1 MTREG
6 ITIGSIMI
14 HWYGVLIMLGALLAA
29 LLAEKEAKRSGL
41 NPDAVWDM
49 LIWLLLGGVIGARL
63 WHVFTPSAS
72 NIAAGI
78 TTEYYL
84 TNPLE
89 ILKTWKGGLGIP
101 GAVIGGMLALWIY
114 SRVKK
119 TSFLAWTDMI
129 APGLA
134 LAQSIGRIGNFLNQ
148 ELYGLPSSLP
158 WAIYI
163 DPLHRIPGFES
174 VERYHPLFL
183 YEIIW
188 NLMNMGVLLWLLH
201 RKAEKLKTGD
211 VFLVYLIIYPIGRF
225 MLEFLRLDTSPW
237 AKLNANQTLMAV
249 VAGIAVLLLILKR
262 VIKKKPWK
270 GNEETVETE
279 AAAE

>member
-134 LAQSIGRIGNFLNQ
+134 MAQSIGRIGNFLNQ

-237 AKLNANQTLMAV
+237 AKLNANQALMAV

>member
-49 LIWLLLGGVIGARL
+49 LIWLLLGGVVGARL

-201 RKAEKLKTGD
+201 RKAVKLKTGD

>member
-49 LIWLLLGGVIGARL
+49 LIWLLLGGVVGARL